1 MRVIGVD
8 PGSVVTGFGVV
19 DGRPG
24 KPRHVAAGT
33 IRTNSLKRGAARLL
47 AIYRTLLDV
56 IEVYAP
62 DAMSLE
68 GGFVAA
74 NVRSAFKLGEAR
86 AVAMLAAAERKL
98 PLFEYTPADVK
109 LTVAGHGRADK
120 ELVKLMVRRT
130 LGADVTVGLA
140 ADAADALAIAL
151 CHLSHART
159 AFIPEAPRTW
169 RGVTRAR
176 GRGLGAR

>member
-1 MRVIGVD
+1 MRVLGVD
-8 PGSVVTGFGVV
+8 PGSLVTGFGIV

-33 IRTNSLKRGAARLL
+33 IRTNSLERGAARLL
-47 AIYRTLLDV
+47 AIYKALLDV

-68 GGFVAA
+68 RGFVAA
-74 NVRSAFKLGEAR
+74 NVKSAFKLGEAR

-98 PLFEYTPADVK
+98 PMFEYTPADVK

-120 ELVKLMVRRT
+120 DLVKLMVRRT
-130 LGADVTVGLA
+130 LSADTMVGLTN
-140 ADAADALAIAL
+140 DAADALAIAL
-151 CHLSHART
+151 CHLSRANV
-159 AFIPEAPRTW
+159 AFVPAAATRTW
-169 RGVTRAR
+169 RSSARAGRALGVR
-176 GRGLGAR
+176 